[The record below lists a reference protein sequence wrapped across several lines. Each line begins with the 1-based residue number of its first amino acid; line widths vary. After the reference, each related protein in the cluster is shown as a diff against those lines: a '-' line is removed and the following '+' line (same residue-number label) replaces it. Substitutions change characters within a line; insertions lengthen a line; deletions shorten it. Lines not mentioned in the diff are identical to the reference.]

1 MQIRKFASLN
11 NNSNFLGGK
20 DLQKDWISGFIDG
33 EGCFNISVT
42 KHPKVKVGYN
52 VQLKMHVTQHIKSVN
67 VLYAMKEFFGCG
79 SMVVHNKLA
88 DRMRYQITAIAEIR
102 KVLIPFLEEHP
113 LLTTKAQY
121 FSDWKTLITLK
132 RAGTHK
138 TELGKK
144 QMFSIQSGMNR
155 GRGEFCN

>member
-1 MQIRKFASLN
+1 M
-11 NNSNFLGGK
+11 
-20 DLQKDWISGFIDG
+20 
-33 EGCFNISVT
+33 
-42 KHPKVKVGYN
+42 GYN

-113 LLTTKAQY
+113 LLTSKLLNY
-121 FSDWKTLITLK
+121 LDFK
-132 RAGTHK
+132 RAVDLVSNKKHLSN
-138 TELGKK
+138 LGEKLLK
-144 QMFSIQSGMNR
+144 YIN
-155 GRGEFCN
+155 